1 MNNTKRIQAEGLL
14 SFFKFTLKN
23 AGIETLSPKLLE
35 MSFKGMLE
43 DEALENYAGMWALGY
58 SVALTGDVLL
68 DESLTNDELLEAILT
83 LYSEEQE

>member
-1 MNNTKRIQAEGLL
+1 MKDSKRIQAEGLL
-14 SFFKFTLKN
+14 TFFKFTLKN

-58 SVALTGDVLL
+58 SVALTGGVIL
-68 DESLTNDELLEAILT
+68 DESLTNDDLLEDMLT
-83 LYSEEQE
+83 LYKEEI